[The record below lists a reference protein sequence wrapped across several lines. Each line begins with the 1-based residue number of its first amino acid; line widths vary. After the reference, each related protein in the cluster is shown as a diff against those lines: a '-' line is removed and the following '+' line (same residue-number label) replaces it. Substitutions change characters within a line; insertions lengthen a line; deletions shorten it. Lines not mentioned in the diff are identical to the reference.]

1 MPEHTGW
8 TQVND
13 EVFYAD
19 GAIVRLG
26 DEDVAFLKR
35 HATETPRR
43 CARVCAHPGADDLL
57 HEMIIVL
64 THGFCVPPHR
74 HRGKSE
80 SFHVIEGALTIVI
93 FDDDGGIRE
102 VIPMAPPGSE
112 RTFYYRLSEKA
123 YHTVIPET
131 DFVVFHET
139 TNGPFRREDMEF
151 AAWAPGENDPD
162 DQRRDFVRGLVER
175 IA

>member
-1 MPEHTGW
+1 MAEPANW
-8 TQVND
+8 TKLND

-19 GAIVRLG
+19 GPIVRLDTG
-26 DEDVAFLKR
+26 DIAFLKR
-35 HATETPRR
+35 HAAKTPRG

-57 HEMIIVL
+57 HEMVIVL
-64 THGFCVPPHR
+64 TKGFCVTPHR

-93 FDDDGGIRE
+93 FDDDGAIRD
-102 VIPMAPPGSE
+102 VIPMAPPGSD
-112 RTFYYRLSEKA
+112 RTFYYRLPEKM

-131 DFVVFHET
+131 DVVVFHET
-139 TNGPFRREDMEF
+139 TNGPFKREDMEF

-162 DQRRDFVRGLVER
+162 DERRDFVRGLVER